1 MNKDFLLALDQ
12 ITKEKGISPDV
23 IFEALEA
30 ALVSSYKK
38 NYGTSQNA
46 IVKINKEN
54 GDIKVFAE
62 FDIVEE
68 VVDASKEIDIKT
80 AKEID
85 QVYNVGDTYL
95 KEITPSKFGRI
106 AAQTAKQVVIQRI
119 KDAERDVIYNNY
131 IDKENE
137 LITGVIQRINR
148 NVIYFD
154 LGQTEAILPP
164 SEQIEGVNYQPGD
177 RIKLYVLEV
186 KKTTKGPQIILSR
199 SHPSLIKRLFELEI
213 PEIQEGTVEIYSIAR
228 EAGSRT
234 KIAVYSK
241 NEEVDPLGA
250 CVGYKGSRV
259 KAIVDEIDDE
269 KIDIVIYDKRIRY
282 FIANA
287 LSPSKV
293 VEVVVNEKEKSA
305 LVIVP
310 DYQLSLAIGKEG
322 QNARLAAKLTNWK
335 IDIKSESQFDEY
347 YESLS
352 EEEQEELNNLMNM
365 TYEEE
370 IKYDDNHPTGVSI
383 EDLDSLDSIHSSE
396 SDSSDIVNED
406 NLALESETDLEG
418 INLDTDNGRELVEND
433 SSLDKEED
441 QI

>member
-1 MNKDFLLALDQ
+1 MNKEFLLALDQ
-12 ITKEKGISPDV
+12 ITKEKGISKDV

-46 IVKINKEN
+46 IVKIDKEH
-54 GDIKVFAE
+54 GDIKVYAE
-62 FDIVEE
+62 FNIVEE
-68 VVDASKEIDIKT
+68 IEDPTKEIDINT
-80 AKEID
+80 AKEINP
-85 QVYNVGDTYL
+85 VYEVGDNYF

-119 KDAERDVIYNNY
+119 KDAERDVIYNDY

-154 LGQTEAILPP
+154 LGKTEAILPP
-164 SEQIEGVNYQPGD
+164 SEQIDGVEYQPGD
-177 RIKLYVLEV
+177 RLKLYVLEV

-199 SHPSLIKRLFELEI
+199 SHPVLIKRLFELEV

-269 KIDIVIYDKRIRY
+269 KIDIVIYDKRIRN

-352 EEEQEELNNLMNM
+352 EEEQENLNELMNM
-365 TYEEE
+365 SHDYEE
-370 IKYDDNHPTGVSI
+370 IVYDDNHPMGVSVEDKDNI
-383 EDLDSLDSIHSSE
+383 ENIYLSDNEDLEEAFESDLDVIQEDQEEDLD
-396 SDSSDIVNED
+396 
-406 NLALESETDLEG
+406 
-418 INLDTDNGRELVEND
+418 
-433 SSLDKEED
+433 
-441 QI
+441 